1 MIQQLMTGKIKFQ
14 KVENENTYYL
24 FKGTEWIPELVSSSQ
39 GSDSEIEIPI
49 AEDVSFFK
57 YNNEEFAIAKF
68 SVILYDKIEKTW
80 TLAYNQG
87 PTGVDVR
94 EVSIF
99 AWISEK
105 WQQCTIK
112 NSTHLLLH
120 PQQSSISIEIGN
132 RDESETSETAADL
145 KNLLFLIQFP
155 NHKVVVEWNKP
166 DLKDTR
172 FLYNEVFAPLAATTG
187 ISVMSSILFPKFI
200 VDPKRAIGWAIPGWL
215 MLDGLNVFN
224 KVMNGAYTPRA
235 VPLLKD
241 KTFWI
246 KAVASS
252 IGPVIGSAMVKKPH
266 Y

>member
-1 MIQQLMTGKIKFQ
+1 MIQQVMTGKIKLA
-14 KVENENTYYL
+14 KVENENTYYT
-24 FKGTEWIPELVSSSQ
+24 FQGTEWVPNILPET
-39 GSDSEIEIPI
+39 ETEIPI
-49 AEDVSFFK
+49 TENMSFLK

-68 SVILYDKIEKTW
+68 SVILYDKVDKIW
-80 TLAYNQG
+80 TIAYNQG
-87 PTGVDVR
+87 PIGVDVR
-94 EVSIF
+94 EVSVF
-99 AWISEK
+99 VWIGEQWK
-105 WQQCTIK
+105 QCVIK

-120 PQQSSISIEIGN
+120 PQQSSLGVVLEGV
-132 RDESETSETAADL
+132 EEDL
-145 KNLLFLIQFP
+145 KNLLFLIRFA
-155 NHKVVVEWNKP
+155 NHELVVEWNRP

-224 KVMNGAYTPRA
+224 KVMNGAYTPRT

-252 IGPVIGSAMVKKPH
+252 IGPVIGSAMVKKSLQQQ
-266 Y
+266 